1 MCGHFAINY
10 MKFKSLID
18 RYGLEIMPI
27 EEIESIF
34 NDAHYYPSHG
44 DSHTLVPVVLETPQG
59 RKLDYF
65 RWDIVPAWW
74 NKPLK
79 EKKFSSFNAR
89 SESLMEKAT
98 FKSAWQKRKRCIIPA
113 TGFFEWPDKKLAS
126 KDAERVEYRISLANQ
141 NIFSIAAIWEQ
152 CMLPGNEILKSCTII
167 TVDANE
173 KMLQIP
179 HTRMPAILTPEAENA
194 WLSST
199 TTAEAAAELLRQYPA
214 EEMIIAAH
222 Y

>member
-89 SESLMEKAT
+89 SESLMEN
-98 FKSAWQKRKRCIIPA
+98 SAQSFR
-113 TGFFEWPDKKLAS
+113 L
-126 KDAERVEYRISLANQ
+126 ER
-141 NIFSIAAIWEQ
+141 
-152 CMLPGNEILKSCTII
+152 LPGNSEHLYELVRPSYIDSTNRSRVLFLLEVKGFVQRD
-167 TVDANE
+167 TVHH
-173 KMLQIP
+173 LCGQ
-179 HTRMPAILTPEAENA
+179 
-194 WLSST
+194 
-199 TTAEAAAELLRQYPA
+199 
-214 EEMIIAAH
+214 
-222 Y
+222 

>member
-10 MKFKSLID
+10 LKFKSLID

-27 EEIESIF
+27 EEIENIF

-44 DSHTLVPVVLETPQG
+44 STHTMVPVIMQTPAG
-59 RKLDYF
+59 RKLDFF
-65 RWDIVPAWW
+65 RWDIVPSWW

-89 SESLMEKAT
+89 SESLTEKAT
-98 FKSAWQKRKRCIIPA
+98 FKGAWHKRKRCIIPA
-113 TGFFEWPDKKLAS
+113 TCFYEWPDKKLAPQNT
-126 KDAERVEYRISLANQ
+126 KRVEHKISVHDQ
-141 NIFSIAAIWEQ
+141 EIFSIAALWDQ
-152 CMLPGNEILKSCTII
+152 CIMPGNEILNSCTII

-173 KMLQIP
+173 KMQEIP
-179 HTRMPAILTPEAENA
+179 HTRMPAILAPDVEDV
-194 WLSST
+194 WLSPST
-199 TTAEAAAELLRQYPA
+199 TEETAGDLLQQYPA
-214 EEMIIAAH
+214 TKMIIAAN